1 MMQKYHIS
9 KAVLE
14 QGQKSA
20 DRHTDEESEHGSNP
34 EDVEAEN
41 SDTSYRPSLGNS
53 EEASQVSEYHQ
64 PLQVRR
70 QDAAPKRQ
78 HTITPIE
85 GDEICAYM
93 RSKKSTRRSRKWGTQ
108 CTMIGKRTPR
118 KSGRH
123 PESSDHSYGINNA
136 VCGRRQQRSRS
147 RCMPAVWTW
156 IATAKM
162 EPTTKYQTLRQ
173 RFPIYT
179 NMGVSRVVRTAVR
192 EEPAS
197 PTQGVELQIAPAPLI
212 ILDWDDTILPN
223 THLAKLG
230 FSSEDETF
238 EVPEEC
244 VPTLEELAKEAEN
257 FLNACLKTGPCCIVT
272 NGLTGWVERSCQ
284 RFLPNAVPLLAHMT
298 IVSAR
303 SNFES
308 VYPDRPI
315 EWKIA
320 AYRDL
325 LAKRG
330 FMQEPPAEEPRGVYV
345 QREPQQVIAL
355 GDSQVD
361 RCAIQYVAR
370 RTPNTQLKSIKLLD
384 NPSMTQL
391 QKQLNLLGVFLVQL
405 SGHDEAL
412 DLELSNEMLQ

>member
-1 MMQKYHIS
+1 
-9 KAVLE
+9 
-14 QGQKSA
+14 
-20 DRHTDEESEHGSNP
+20 
-34 EDVEAEN
+34 
-41 SDTSYRPSLGNS
+41 
-53 EEASQVSEYHQ
+53 
-64 PLQVRR
+64 
-70 QDAAPKRQ
+70 
-78 HTITPIE
+78 
-85 GDEICAYM
+85 
-93 RSKKSTRRSRKWGTQ
+93 
-108 CTMIGKRTPR
+108 
-118 KSGRH
+118 
-123 PESSDHSYGINNA
+123 
-136 VCGRRQQRSRS
+136 
-147 RCMPAVWTW
+147 
-156 IATAKM
+156 
-162 EPTTKYQTLRQ
+162 
-173 RFPIYT
+173 
-179 NMGVSRVVRTAVR
+179 MGVSRVVSTAVR

-197 PTQGVELQIAPAPLI
+197 PTQAVEQQLAPAPRTFVSYDAVALAGVLSVSSMI
-212 ILDWDDTILPN
+212 ILDWDDTLLPN

-230 FSSEDETF
+230 FSSEDEAF
-238 EVPEEC
+238 EVPEDC
-244 VPTLEELAKEAEN
+244 VPVLEELAKEVEN
-257 FLNACLKTGPCCIVT
+257 FINACLKVGTCCIVT

-284 RFLPNAVPLLAHMT
+284 RFLPNVVPLLEQMT
-298 IVSAR
+298 IISAR

-320 AYRDL
+320 VYRDL

-330 FMQEPPAEEPRGVYV
+330 FMPEPPVETHGVYV
-345 QREPQQVIAL
+345 QRQERQPQQVIAL